1 MKKRLRLKL
10 LISCIVFVGMA
21 KLVAQEIVPLSSRQ
35 TKNNIHGNLIM
46 TGNSIVGLV
55 DSDEDNIDY
64 NPNAAYNGN
73 LSNGASVT
81 AYIDIDND
89 DNTFSSSSADVNV
102 PSPDHSK
109 IVYAGLYWG
118 ATYYI
123 ERISKETP
131 SLKINNTSLAGDYE
145 VNNNIFTQGS
155 IAIPDGPGITTN
167 LVLVND
173 GLDTTEDGCTAV
185 TNTTELDGNIAV
197 IRRGSCSFTDKVIN
211 AQNAGAI
218 AVIVV
223 NTSDDTLTM
232 SGEDVSITIPAVS
245 INKTNGDAIIAQ
257 METAMVSVTLM
268 TKSGSDGDEQLS
280 DLPLLDARK
289 VGDADF
295 RKIKFK
301 VPGGSYNQ
309 VTAQN
314 IIYDGY
320 RDTPTNPSN
329 VASDDVPY
337 VCYAEVTNLIDQ
349 NNINGTYTVANMNA
363 TIGRTSGASG
373 AAGGWTLVVIYENPL
388 ESAKFISTSDGF
400 VQIQNSDPDVNF
412 TYSGFMTPPAP
423 LPVNARYGIAALE
436 GDRGLGATT
445 TRPKGDQVLIQ
456 NTATPPAFI
465 PLGENNFNTPD
476 NFDINP
482 TVNFFNSS
490 ITFNNQYVTT
500 RNPASENT
508 LGLDIDLFDLPN
520 TGNTLVANNQD
531 NASFRL
537 STDADTYRVFLN
549 AFAIEVATP
558 VKAELK
564 VTKQVYAEDGVTDV
578 ANENIELGDEL
589 FYDLKIENVGTEN
602 LVDGSITITEQISD
616 NLNIISVVDTT
627 LPSGVTYSITLPNAL
642 VFNIPATIVETTDA
656 PIAIRYRVAT
666 VSSCEGLRDA
676 CSSEI
681 KGIGTIAYTGAVS
694 NIARNNTFGAEI
706 TNFLVNIPACSSA
719 ISFCSN
725 DLQLNAQ
732 TGYDQYTWL
741 GPGIATPIITTTNVF
756 DVPNPQSGTYTVVKE
771 NTAVDGC
778 MSLTEEFVV
787 DGISNINNPILN
799 YVNGNNV
806 ISTNC
811 NGLEIPQILLC
822 GNQDFYLETNFDPA
836 SLTSIS
842 WQRLVPS
849 DACILDNTDS
859 CSFLS
864 EDCANTNWVE
874 EPLGNG
880 SDFSVFNGGDYR
892 IVAEFTGGCTIPF
905 YFSVF
910 KNDYQP
916 TLSATDIECGND
928 GSVTVINAPVGYEF
942 SLTQGGPYSPTTTFP
957 IPAGSGGDVT
967 VYSIDTTLPTCE
979 YTATINVLER
989 NTFIN
994 VTTTDPTCINDDT
1007 GTGTGSIHIEV
1018 TDGSPIYSY
1027 TISSTTLVPPV
1038 NITVPNSNDPNFT
1051 FDNLVPDTYEVEV
1064 MSNTPNSAPGCIHLE
1079 QVTIKPEADFRAEAV
1094 LIAPATCDS
1103 GPLVQINVLSG
1114 AGNYLYDDGSGNYQT
1129 NNIFEVIEPDPTR
1142 TYTFFI
1148 RDNSLPVDV
1157 SACIIS
1163 TDITGLSYYE
1173 PTVLDNVSSIQP
1185 SCFGNRGQV
1194 EVQVSPI
1201 VAGRVYT
1208 YQLLNT
1214 TDLDP
1219 INPLYTVVD
1228 EIVTTETIAT
1238 FVNVADLTSYRVRVL
1253 HNDTS
1258 VSEGDPICGVEGSDF
1273 SMTSPSSITADINVE
1288 RALSC
1293 TPGSENAII
1302 SISAIMGGSGV
1313 YEWSFEDTQGYA
1325 NITTVPFNIEIPT
1338 AGDYNIYIRNQETGD
1353 CISSFLITIDPSGTI
1368 EDINF
1373 TLSDSNCDEQ
1383 TVLVTP
1389 TVIPVGIDYTFGVTP
1404 TPISGDA
1411 VSGFQL
1417 SNGIN
1422 YTFTATHPSS
1432 GCIYSKE
1439 FTPTVLPEIAVAVT
1453 QIDPVI
1459 CFGDV
1464 NGSFSFTVENSTSF
1478 DYVISNISN
1487 TVIRTGTATTGSIF
1501 IGDLIA
1507 GTYTVEVT
1515 DTSLAS
1521 GNCTAISNVVEVTEP
1536 DSLLISTVTTID
1548 ATDCGSNSGV
1558 IIIDTFGGNGNYE
1571 YELRDGLG
1579 TLVII
1584 PYQTSNIFTDLA
1596 SGVYTVVTRDGNS
1609 IEACEHFE
1617 QVIINDTQGPTIA
1630 LTTGGNACYDVVNKA
1645 SQWITIT
1652 PNAADLINNTF
1663 IYNLDDNP
1671 PVVVDFLNGTA
1682 SANTFEISELTPGL
1696 HTVTV
1701 MNSESTCISNIVNF
1715 TISSEIMVD
1724 AQLAKGLDCTEASII
1739 FTAEGGEN
1747 FIYDLVFSGTNTVVS
1762 SIITSPVTIVN
1773 PGTYSIRATD
1783 ITTNCSAFSNTV
1795 TVNEYIETVATTTTT
1810 DVSCSGNDGTIVVHI
1825 DGATDGN
1832 PPYSYEIVEGPVT
1845 RTAQDNPVFT
1855 GLVPGVYNL
1864 VVIAGNGC
1872 PSFLDPVSI
1881 NGSNNIAVE
1890 YSQKIHGCN
1899 TIDEEALSEITLSI
1913 IGGVGPYNVSY
1924 DGAGSNE
1931 ENNVIDIDKEKEGVQ
1946 YSFYALVPGTYV
1958 VSVTD
1963 ANGCASAPFE
1973 IEVPVFW
1980 MYEPFIETTQ
1990 NISCHNPE
1998 SIDLYI
2004 HAGIGPFD
2012 VEEINGAVA
2021 PQTGI
2026 VASIPYSSANFELSS
2041 EGSYTFRITDTA
2053 TGCTRDITHEV
2064 APFDTMDMAL
2074 RTVSNVVGCH
2084 GDRTGVVELTI
2095 TGYAGEYAY
2104 HFSNSDNPDFVG
2116 GIGNTSTNPV
2126 SIDGFSAG
2134 SYTVIIDALEAP
2146 FCPIQGSITITEP
2159 SLLNPVFT
2167 ATNITCHGDNDGT
2180 ILITVDPNDLE
2191 SIGTPPYSYAISSM
2205 PGMFFNDAAD
2215 GVENQHL
2222 FEDLE
2227 PGVYTVLIQ
2236 DANGCDVTFDY
2247 TMLEPQALQVS
2258 VTEITPESCHS
2269 DNLGA
2274 VTIAI
2279 DGGTPPYETNITNN
2293 DADFVVD
2300 KLTYNNL
2307 PSGTSVIYVRDANG
2321 CRIEMGVN
2329 IPYGIDLDASLISRT
2344 ECATIDP
2351 VTGEIIKDTLYYVDF
2366 IANNQN
2372 PLTGLIYTLQGINGT
2387 PNPDVNQNLTGTF
2400 IVQPGEYK
2408 GSIESGNCE
2417 KSIGEIT
2424 IQEHTTPLAVS
2435 ITGINPTNPGDTGE
2449 IIVKIDQGEGP
2460 YMLTLDDEIT
2470 VDNIAGSYVFND
2482 VVIGNHEVKVYDMA
2496 GCASETLTVEIQVV
2510 DKNPII
2516 QYADEILLC
2525 TLTNQSYPVIE
2536 IQDRNGEELNI
2547 PFSNIASVV
2556 WQKLDEIDCDIELL
2570 YNCPTTSSNCSSDWF
2585 DVSTDKNFTV
2595 VDDGRYRVI
2604 VTFAN
2609 KNENNTKV
2617 YYYRVINNLE
2627 AINDELVVFPNP
2639 GREIVTINDEV
2650 KNIKLFNTIGK
2661 LVLETNKNKFNII
2674 ELEAGVYFARVV
2686 TANDEEKVVK
2696 LVKK

>member
-1 MKKRLRLKL
+1 MNKKLRLF
-10 LISCIVFVGMA
+10 LIIGIFLSSIVN
-21 KLVAQEIVPLSSRQ
+21 LIAQEIVPLSSRQ

-64 NPNAAYNGN
+64 NPNVAYNGN

-81 AYIDIDND
+81 TYIDIDND
-89 DNTFSSSSADVNV
+89 DSTFSSSSADVNV
-102 PSPDHSK
+102 PSPDQSK

-155 IAIPDGPGITTN
+155 IAIPDGSGITAN

-197 IRRGSCSFTDKVIN
+197 IRRGSCSFTAKVIN

-223 NTSDDTLTM
+223 NTSDDTLSM

-257 METAMVSVTLM
+257 METAIVNVTLM
-268 TKSGSDGDEQLS
+268 TKNSSDGDEQLS

-349 NNINGTYTVANMNA
+349 HSINGTYIVADMNA

-388 ESAKFISTSDGF
+388 ESVKFISTNDGF

-412 TYSGFMTPPAP
+412 MYTGFMTPPAP
-423 LPVNARYGIAALE
+423 LPVNVRYGIAALE
-436 GDRGLGATT
+436 GDRGLGATAF
-445 TRPKGDQVLIQ
+445 RPNGDQVLIQ
-456 NTATPPAFI
+456 NAATPPAFI

-490 ITFNNQYVTT
+490 ITFNHQYVTT

-627 LPSGVTYSITLPNAL
+627 LPSGVTYSITLPNTL

-676 CSSEI
+676 CSNEI
-681 KGIGTIAYTGAVS
+681 KGIGTITYTGAVS

-706 TNFLVNIPACSSA
+706 TNFLVNIPACSSD
-719 ISFCSN
+719 ISFCGDS
-725 DLQLNAQ
+725 LELIAG
-732 TGYDQYTWL
+732 TGYGQYTWS
-741 GPGIATPIITTTNVF
+741 GPGIATPIVTNTNILN
-756 DVPNPQSGTYTVVKE
+756 VPNPQHGTYKVIKE
-771 NTAVDGC
+771 DTAEDC

-787 DGISNINNPILN
+787 DGIRDIVNPILS
-799 YVNGNNV
+799 YINGTNV

-811 NGLEIPQILLC
+811 RGLEVPQILLC
-822 GNQDFYLETNFDPA
+822 GNQDFYLQTNFDPA
-836 SLTSIS
+836 NLTSIS

-849 DACILDNTDS
+849 NACVLDNEDP

-864 EDCANTNWVE
+864 EDCTNANWVE
-874 EPLGNG
+874 ESFGNG
-880 SDFSVFNGGDYR
+880 PDFSVFKEGDYR
-892 IVAEFTGGCTIPF
+892 IWTEFEGGCSIPF

-910 KNDYQP
+910 KTDYQP
-916 TLSATDIECGND
+916 TLTATDIECGND
-928 GSVTVINAPVGYEF
+928 GSVTVTNAPVGYEF
-942 SLTQGGPYSPTTTFP
+942 SLTQGGPYSPTITFP

-979 YTATINVLER
+979 YTATINVVER

-1038 NITVPNSNDPNFT
+1038 NITVSNSNDPNFT
-1051 FDNLVPDTYEVEV
+1051 FDNLVPDTYDVEV
-1064 MSNTPNSAPGCIHLE
+1064 LVNVPNSGTTNCLDYSA
-1079 QVTIKPEADFRAEAV
+1079 VTINPAPPFEAYV
-1094 LIAPATCDS
+1094 TLVSPATCDS
-1103 GPLVQINVLSG
+1103 GALVQVNVLAGS
-1114 AGNYLYDDGSGNYQT
+1114 GNYLYDDGSGNFQT
-1129 NNIFEVIEPDPTR
+1129 NNVFEIVAPDPAK
-1142 TYTFFI
+1142 TYSFFVA
-1148 RDNSLPVDV
+1148 DNNLPIGT
-1157 SACIIS
+1157 SACIINA
-1163 TDITGLSYYE
+1163 DISGLADYE
-1173 PTVLDNVSSIQP
+1173 PTVLDNVNIVQP
-1185 SCFGNRGQV
+1185 TCFGDGGQV
-1194 EVQVSPI
+1194 EVQVSPV
-1201 VAGRVYT
+1201 VAGRIYT
-1208 YQLLNT
+1208 YQLLDT

-1219 INPLYTVVD
+1219 VNPVYTVVD
-1228 EIVTTETIAT
+1228 QIITTETIVT
-1238 FVNVADLTSYRVRVL
+1238 FANIADLTSYRIRVL
-1253 HNDTS
+1253 HNDILIS
-1258 VSEGDPICGVEGSDF
+1258 DGEPVCAVEGVDF
-1273 SMTSPSSITADINVE
+1273 AMTSPDSITASINVE

-1293 TPGSENAII
+1293 TPGLEDAII
-1302 SISAIMGGSGV
+1302 SISNIAGGSGA
-1313 YEWSFEDTQGYA
+1313 YEWSFEDTQGYT
-1325 NITTVPFNIEIPT
+1325 NITTTPFTIEIPT
-1338 AGDYNIYIRNQETGD
+1338 KGNYNIYIRNQETGN
-1353 CISSFLITIDPSGTI
+1353 CITSFPVTIDPEANLI
-1368 EDINF
+1368 
-1373 TLSDSNCDEQ
+1373 
-1383 TVLVTP
+1383 
-1389 TVIPVGIDYTFGVTP
+1389 
-1404 TPISGDA
+1404 
-1411 VSGFQL
+1411 
-1417 SNGIN
+1417 
-1422 YTFTATHPSS
+1422 
-1432 GCIYSKE
+1432 
-1439 FTPTVLPEIAVAVT
+1439 
-1453 QIDPVI
+1453 
-1459 CFGDV
+1459 
-1464 NGSFSFTVENSTSF
+1464 VE
-1478 DYVISNISN
+1478 
-1487 TVIRTGTATTGSIF
+1487 
-1501 IGDLIA
+1501 
-1507 GTYTVEVT
+1507 
-1515 DTSLAS
+1515 
-1521 GNCTAISNVVEVTEP
+1521 
-1536 DSLLISTVTTID
+1536 
-1548 ATDCGSNSGV
+1548 
-1558 IIIDTFGGNGNYE
+1558 
-1571 YELRDGLG
+1571 
-1579 TLVII
+1579 
-1584 PYQTSNIFTDLA
+1584 
-1596 SGVYTVVTRDGNS
+1596 
-1609 IEACEHFE
+1609 
-1617 QVIINDTQGPTIA
+1617 
-1630 LTTGGNACYDVVNKA
+1630 
-1645 SQWITIT
+1645 
-1652 PNAADLINNTF
+1652 
-1663 IYNLDDNP
+1663 
-1671 PVVVDFLNGTA
+1671 
-1682 SANTFEISELTPGL
+1682 
-1696 HTVTV
+1696 
-1701 MNSESTCISNIVNF
+1701 
-1715 TISSEIMVD
+1715 
-1724 AQLAKGLDCTEASII
+1724 AQLVKDLDCTEATIA

-1747 FIYDLVFSGTNTVVS
+1747 FIYDLVFTSTNIVAYTN
-1762 SIITSPVTIVN
+1762 ITSPFTIVN
-1773 PGTYSIRATD
+1773 AGTYAIQATD
-1783 ITTNCSAFSNTV
+1783 ITTNCSAMSNIV
-1795 TVNEYIETVATTTTT
+1795 TVNEYTETNIILSST
-1810 DVSCSGNDGTIVVHI
+1810 DSDCTGDVGTITVII
-1825 DGATDGN
+1825 DPATDGN
-1832 PPYSYEIVEGPVT
+1832 PPYTYQIVQGPITTPLQVS
-1845 RTAQDNPVFT
+1845 PIFT
-1855 GLVPGVYNL
+1855 ELIPGVYEVI
-1864 VVIAGNGC
+1864 VV
-1872 PSFLDPVSI
+1872 
-1881 NGSNNIAVE
+1881 
-1890 YSQKIHGCN
+1890 
-1899 TIDEEALSEITLSI
+1899 
-1913 IGGVGPYNVSY
+1913 
-1924 DGAGSNE
+1924 DG
-1931 ENNVIDIDKEKEGVQ
+1931 D
-1946 YSFYALVPGTYV
+1946 
-1958 VSVTD
+1958 
-1963 ANGCASAPFE
+1963 GCASDSSSVVIDQSEFDD
-1973 IEVPVFW
+1973 VV
-1980 MYEPFIETTQ
+1980 
-1990 NISCHNPE
+1990 ISTDEMITCFNPE
-1998 SIDLYI
+1998 SITI
-2004 HAGIGPFD
+2004 TVTGGIGPFNF
-2012 VEEINGAVA
+2012 EELSEQVPA
-2021 PQTGI
+2021 QLGI
-2026 VASIPYSSANFELSS
+2026 VGEGTGAATVFELPT
-2041 EGSYTFRITDTA
+2041 EGIYFFRITDTA
-2053 TGCTRDITHEV
+2053 TGCTREITHEV
-2064 APFDTMDMAL
+2064 APFDTIDMSL
-2074 RTVSNVVGCH
+2074 RTIKNVVGCY
-2084 GDRTGVVELTI
+2084 GDKTGIVELTI

-2104 HFSNSDNPDFVG
+2104 HFSNDNNADFVG

-2205 PGMFFNDAAD
+2205 PGIFFNDAAD
-2215 GVENQHL
+2215 GVQNQHL

-2307 PSGTSVIYVRDANG
+2307 PSGTSVINVRDANG
-2321 CRIEMGVN
+2321 CRIEIEVN

-2366 IANNQN
+2366 VANNQN

-2387 PNPDVNQNLTGTF
+2387 PNPDASQNLTGTF

-2435 ITGINPTNPGDTGE
+2435 IIGINPTNPGDTGE
-2449 IIVKIDQGEGP
+2449 IIVKIDQGVGP

-2547 PFSNIASVV
+2547 PFANIKSVV
-2556 WQKLDEIDCDIELL
+2556 WQKLNEIDCDIELL

-2627 AINDELVVFPNP
+2627 SINDELVVFPNP